1 MKEKLSAFWRS
12 YRVYVI
18 AAVAV
23 AVFVYVGVMV
33 SK

>member
-1 MKEKLSAFWRS
+1 MKDQVKELWEK

-23 AVFVYVGVMV
+23 AVFVYVGFMV
-33 SK
+33 GK